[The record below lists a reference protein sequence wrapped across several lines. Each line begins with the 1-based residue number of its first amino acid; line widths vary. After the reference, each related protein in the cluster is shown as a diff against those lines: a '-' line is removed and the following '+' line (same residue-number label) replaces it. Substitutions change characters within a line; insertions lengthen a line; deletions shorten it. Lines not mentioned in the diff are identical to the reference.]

1 MIDDP
6 GADEPSGHD
15 ADTVSHRVGDVGC
28 TILHVDMD
36 AFYASVAVRDHP
48 QLRGRPVIVAAAGH
62 RGVVLSATYEARA
75 YGVRSAMPIAQAHRL
90 CPSAVIVPP
99 AHAAYAQASGQVM
112 DILRSFTPL
121 VEPLSLDE
129 AFLDVAGARRLLGSP
144 RFIGEQI
151 RAAVREQTGLTCSVG
166 VAGSKLLA
174 KLATNA
180 GKPDGLTVIPPADV
194 AQFLHP
200 LDVTALWGIGAR
212 TAHRLGELGVRTVAD
227 LIEVPLTTLER
238 AFGANQAHRLAALAR
253 GEDPRPVVSD
263 VPDRSFGA
271 EHTFDE
277 DVLDSERLT
286 AMLLA
291 LCERTAARLRRAAVR
306 GRTVVVKVR
315 RADLVTLTR
324 SRTLDHPTDRGQE
337 LYAAARGLYA
347 GLRWERARIR
357 LIGLRVSGLVSSA
370 EATEQLTL
378 GQADRGWR
386 EVDVARDRAVA
397 RFGEDAVTPAR
408 LLGGTHSARS
418 GPHSGGLPVKP
429 PQHPT
434 PHGAGPPPGAPG

>member
-1 MIDDP
+1 MIDDSHS
-6 GADEPSGHD
+6 DSSTD
-15 ADTVSHRVGDVGC
+15 AGC

-36 AFYASVAVRDHP
+36 AFYASVAVRDEP
-48 QLRGRPVIVAAAGH
+48 RLAGLPVVVAAAGH

-75 YGVRSAMPIAQAHRL
+75 YGVHSAMPIAQAHRL

-99 AHAAYAQASGQVM
+99 SHAAYTEASAQVM

-144 RFIGEQI
+144 RFIGERI
-151 RAAVREQTGLTCSVG
+151 RATVREQTGLTCSVG

-180 GKPDGLTVIPPADV
+180 GKPDGLIVIPPTEVV
-194 AQFLHP
+194 AFLHP
-200 LDVTALWGIGAR
+200 LSVTALWGIGPR
-212 TAHRLGELGVRTVAD
+212 TAERLGELGVRTVAE
-227 LIEVPLTTLER
+227 LIDVPLTTLER
-238 AFGANQAHRLAALAR
+238 AFGVNQAHRLAALAR
-253 GEDPRPVVSD
+253 GEDPRPVVAD
-263 VPDRSFGA
+263 VPERSLSA

-277 DVLDSERLT
+277 DVLDSQRLT

-291 LCERTAARLRRAAVR
+291 LCERTAARLRQAQVRA
-306 GRTVVVKVR
+306 RTVVVKVR

-324 SRTLDHPTDRGQE
+324 SRTLAHPTDRGQE

-347 GLRWERARIR
+347 GLHRERARIR
-357 LIGLRVSGLVSSA
+357 LIGLRVAGLVSRA

-378 GQADRGWR
+378 GQSDRGWR
-386 EVDVARDRAVA
+386 EVDAARDRAAA
-397 RFGEDAVTPAR
+397 RFGENAVTPAR
-408 LLGGTHSARS
+408 LVGGAHSARS
-418 GPHSGGLPVKP
+418 RAHPQVKSVEQTNPQTPRRAAPLPR
-429 PQHPT
+429 
-434 PHGAGPPPGAPG
+434 APG